1 MKHPFIKL
9 AFVSLFLVGCN
20 NVSEDAFYTP
30 SLTNLPSYQDSTDYS
45 YTPLEDFTV
54 SITPLNLKEM
64 MDSKESFCMVLHQL
78 ECHAC
83 SIIRPHL
90 IRYISETHNTIYTID
105 IGNEINLLDI
115 QSKYTKLE
123 DENHTNVF
131 FDGQDFIGTPT
142 IYFFNKGN
150 IVKKQIYQSS
160 LSNYHFVYKLMQK
173 YLKNSQ
179 TKLIKDETALVEY
192 QVSSVIYYYDNKNT
206 NEREIYQTLLANN
219 CDLYIYPTNLYPSEI
234 KSKIINYQNNLEF
247 TISASTTYAE
257 VENFLN
263 K

>member
-1 MKHPFIKL
+1 MKRPFIKL

-30 SLTNLPSYQDSTDYS
+30 SLTNLLNYQSNTDYS
-45 YTPLEDFTV
+45 YAPLEDFTV
-54 SITPLNLKEM
+54 AITPLNLKEM
-64 MDSKESFCMVLHQL
+64 MENKESFCMVLHQL
-78 ECHAC
+78 ECQAC

-90 IRYISETHNTIYTID
+90 IRYISETHSTIYSID
-105 IGNEINLLDI
+105 IGNEINLLEI

-123 DENHTNVF
+123 DANHTNVF

-150 IVKKQIYQSS
+150 IIKKQIYQTS
-160 LSNYHFVYKLMQK
+160 LSNYHFVSKLLKK

-179 TKLIKDETALVEY
+179 VKFIKNQSALAEY
-192 QVSSVIYYYDNKNT
+192 QTSSVIYYYDNKKA
-206 NEREIYQTLLANN
+206 NEREIYQILLANDY
-219 CDLYIYPTNLYPSEI
+219 DLYIYPTYLYPSEI
-234 KSKIINYQNNLEF
+234 KSKIVDYQNNLEF
-247 TISASTTYAE
+247 TINASTTSAE